1 MKTKILFF
9 TLMLLCATSKAAIK
23 SYSKV
28 EQELSQWMSNVKKD
42 SQASKND
49 KYKELD
55 FSKCDYVVKCNFC
68 GRFPSPKTWM
78 SICNANGQEI
88 VCGLTQYD
96 EEKRRLSLTGVWN
109 KHANDSVV
117 HLYGSFA
124 ISNYDNDE
132 IIFKTKKGRDLQI
145 TPISVNY
152 YEGFYVTRDARAIVK
167 VQQPSFIAIER
178 TAEVIPN
185 HRIRYLYATITDDI
199 FKTIQYDDIPSLLL
213 HADQDVYL
221 TRNDL
226 TFEGKI
232 VDRKRDD
239 DGRISFNLGEGKVFH
254 NSSQY
259 EYKEIRISNDFI
271 RYTYGNCSTS
281 NLKKQDLF
289 IPKEE
294 GKSIAEYWDE
304 IYCWEHYD
312 HIHFE
317 YKDGATFSG
326 SAKSVVTET
335 ENGKSITTN
344 LGSGTYVYAN
354 GDSFEGN
361 LQGQHLGNI
370 FFDGETTFADDKQIC
385 YGNYLEVYK
394 LTNDQNLN
402 IAAKANCPTTAREMA
417 ENYRKQNQKE
427 EFRKSYIDYHC
438 TSWGKPLYFNPAK
451 EYAKELHGSYMTY
464 DKKNDTYRWHNT
476 NNCNEVSDD
485 SNIQC
490 IFAINPNGSRKF
502 EIVYEDP
509 SSPMASSNYVPKY
522 INEYTWY
529 SDGSIEK
536 IKCFDYYTQQ
546 IILVCNFFTD
556 GTLRSAYRYR
566 IGNNGNVVLSKSKE
580 AHPTWGGYECKQ
592 YDLNGNY
599 ERSTSWEIG
608 ESYGFF
614 GNSMR
619 MAPISLDLSECFEEI
634 DRFDCK

>member
-42 SQASKND
+42 SQSSKND

-178 TAEVIPN
+178 IAEVIPN
-185 HRIRYLYATITDDI
+185 HIIRYLYATITDDI

-239 DGRISFNLGEGKVFH
+239 DGRISFNFGEGKVFH

-259 EYKEIRISNDFI
+259 EYNEIRISNDFI

-344 LGSGTYVYAN
+344 LKTGKYIYPN

-361 LQGQHLGNI
+361 LQGKHLGNI
-370 FFDGETTFADDKQIC
+370 FLDGTTMLAENAESLL
-385 YGNYLEVYK
+385 GNYLEIYK
-394 LTNDQNLN
+394 LTNDQELK
-402 IAAKANCPTTAREMA
+402 IASEATNPTAALKMA
-417 ENYRKQNQKE
+417 INFRKQNQKE
-427 EFRKSYIDYHC
+427 EFRQTYIDYHC
-438 TSWGKPLYFNPAK
+438 KAWNKPLCFDSSSEHAV
-451 EYAKELHGSYMTY
+451 ELYGSYMTY
-464 DKKNDTYRWHNT
+464 NRKNGTYIWHYAYD
-476 NNCNEVSDD
+476 CDGLSDD
-485 SNIQC
+485 SNIKC
-490 IFAINPNGSRKF
+490 IFAINPNGSRKYD
-502 EIVYEDP
+502 IVYE
-509 SSPMASSNYVPKY
+509 NHVPKY

-536 IKCFDYYTQQ
+536 IKSFDYNTQN

-566 IGNNGNVVLSKSKE
+566 IGNNGNIVLSKSKE

-599 ERSTSWEIG
+599 ERSTSWDIG
-608 ESYGFF
+608 ESSFGFF
-614 GNSMR
+614 GSTWK
-619 MAPISLDLSECFEEI
+619 MAPSPLDISNDFEEV

>member
-1 MKTKILFF
+1 MFF
-9 TLMLLCATSKAAIK
+9 LI
-23 SYSKV
+23 
-28 EQELSQWMSNVKKD
+28 
-42 SQASKND
+42 
-49 KYKELD
+49 
-55 FSKCDYVVKCNFC
+55 
-68 GRFPSPKTWM
+68 
-78 SICNANGQEI
+78 
-88 VCGLTQYD
+88 
-96 EEKRRLSLTGVWN
+96 
-109 KHANDSVV
+109 
-117 HLYGSFA
+117 
-124 ISNYDNDE
+124 
-132 IIFKTKKGRDLQI
+132 
-145 TPISVNY
+145 
-152 YEGFYVTRDARAIVK
+152 
-167 VQQPSFIAIER
+167 
-178 TAEVIPN
+178 
-185 HRIRYLYATITDDI
+185 
-199 FKTIQYDDIPSLLL
+199 
-213 HADQDVYL
+213 
-221 TRNDL
+221 RNDF

-232 VDRKRDD
+232 VDRKINDHETV
-239 DGRISFNLGEGKVFH
+239 SYNFGEGKMILN
-254 NSSQY
+254 NSP
-259 EYKEIRISNDFI
+259 YKYNEMQVDGDYV
-271 RYTYGNCSTS
+271 RYTYGECSTG
-281 NLKKQDLF
+281 NTIKQDLY
-289 IPKEE
+289 IPIEKD
-294 GKSIAEYWDE
+294 KTITEYWDE

-326 SAKSVVTET
+326 SAKTVITET

-344 LGSGTYVYAN
+344 LKTGKYIYPN

-451 EYAKELHGSYMTY
+451 EYAKELYGSYMTY
-464 DKKNDTYRWHNT
+464 DKKNDTYRWHDT

-490 IFAINPNGSRKF
+490 IFAINPNGSRKYD
-502 EIVYEDP
+502 IVYE
-509 SSPMASSNYVPKY
+509 NHVPKY

-536 IKCFDYYTQQ
+536 IKSFDYNTQN

-566 IGNNGNVVLSKSKE
+566 IGNNGNIVLSKSKE

-599 ERSTSWEIG
+599 ERSTSWDIG
-608 ESYGFF
+608 ESSFGFF
-614 GNSMR
+614 GSTWK
-619 MAPISLDLSECFEEI
+619 MAPSPLDISNDFEEV

>member
-42 SQASKND
+42 SQSSKND

-88 VCGLTQYD
+88 LCGLAQYD
-96 EEKRRLSLTGVWN
+96 EDRHELSLTGIWN
-109 KHANDSVV
+109 KLTNDSIV
-117 HLYGSFA
+117 HLYGSFS
-124 ISNYDNDE
+124 ISNYGNHE
-132 IIFKTKKGRDLQI
+132 MTFKTKKGGALQVK
-145 TPISVNY
+145 PISISY
-152 YEGFYVTRDARAIVK
+152 FEGFYKDKSTKTIVK
-167 VQQPSFIAIER
+167 VAKPSFIAIER
-178 TAEVIPN
+178 TAETPS
-185 HRIRYLYATITDDI
+185 HKFRYLYAPISSSIFETIP
-199 FKTIQYDDIPSLLL
+199 YDDIPSLLL
-213 HADQDVYL
+213 NADYDVFL
-221 TRNDL
+221 IRNDF

-232 VDRKRDD
+232 VDRKINDHETV
-239 DGRISFNLGEGKVFH
+239 SFNFGEGKMILN
-254 NSSQY
+254 NSP
-259 EYKEIRISNDFI
+259 YKYNEMQVDGDYV
-271 RYTYGNCSTS
+271 RYTYGECSTG
-281 NLKKQDLF
+281 NTIKQDLY
-289 IPKEE
+289 IPIEKD
-294 GKSIAEYWDE
+294 KTITEYWDE

-370 FFDGETTFADDKQIC
+370 FFDGTTMLAKNAESLR
-385 YGNYLEVYK
+385 GNYLKIYK
-394 LTNDQNLN
+394 LTNDQELKIASEAPNPTAALN
-402 IAAKANCPTTAREMA
+402 MA
-417 ENYRKQNQKE
+417 INFRKQNQKE
-427 EFRKSYIDYHC
+427 EFRKTYIDYHC
-438 TSWGKPLYFNPAK
+438 KDSWNGPRYFDLSS
-451 EYAKELHGSYMTY
+451 EHVERLQGSYMTY
-464 DKKNDTYRWHNT
+464 NRENGTYIWHHAYECT
-476 NNCNEVSDD
+476 ELLDD
-485 SNIQC
+485 SNIIC
-490 IFAINPNGSRKF
+490 IFAINPNGSRKYD
-502 EIVYEDP
+502 IVYE
-509 SSPMASSNYVPKY
+509 NHVPKY

-536 IKCFDYYTQQ
+536 IKSFDYNTQN

-566 IGNNGNVVLSKSKE
+566 IGNNGNIVLSKSKE

-599 ERSTSWEIG
+599 ERSTSWDIG
-608 ESYGFF
+608 ESSFGFF
-614 GNSMR
+614 GSTWK
-619 MAPISLDLSECFEEI
+619 MAPSPLDISNDFEEV

>member
-9 TLMLLCATSKAAIK
+9 TLILLCATSKAAIK

-88 VCGLTQYD
+88 LCGLAQYD
-96 EEKRRLSLTGVWN
+96 EDRHELSLTGIWN
-109 KHANDSVV
+109 KLTNDSIV
-117 HLYGSFA
+117 HLYGSFS
-124 ISNYDNDE
+124 ISNYGNHE
-132 IIFKTKKGRDLQI
+132 MTFKTKKGGALQVK
-145 TPISVNY
+145 PISICY
-152 YEGFYVTRDARAIVK
+152 FEGFYKDKSTKTIVK
-167 VQQPSFIAIER
+167 VAEPSFIAIER
-178 TAEVIPN
+178 TAETPS
-185 HRIRYLYATITDDI
+185 HKFRYLYAPISSSIFETIP
-199 FKTIQYDDIPSLLL
+199 YDDIPSLLL
-213 HADQDVYL
+213 NADYDVFL
-221 TRNDL
+221 IRNDF

-232 VDRKRDD
+232 VDRKINDHETV
-239 DGRISFNLGEGKVFH
+239 SYNFGEGKMILN
-254 NSSQY
+254 NSP
-259 EYKEIRISNDFI
+259 YKYNEMQVDGDYV
-271 RYTYGNCSTS
+271 RYTYGEYSTG
-281 NLKKQDLF
+281 NTIKQDLY
-289 IPKEE
+289 IPIEKD
-294 GKSIAEYWDE
+294 KTITEYWDE

-326 SAKSVVTET
+326 SAKTVITET

-344 LGSGTYVYAN
+344 LKTGKYIYPN

-451 EYAKELHGSYMTY
+451 EYAKELYGSYMTY
-464 DKKNDTYRWHNT
+464 DKKNDTYRWHDT

-619 MAPISLDLSECFEEI
+619 MAPKSLDLSECFEEI